1 MIAGERLSLCAWPL
15 FLFLPGLRVGGLA
28 QLTFGCA
35 EVNAELLLDFLR
47 PHSSDQVKRSKE
59 FCCKNLGLVLGE
71 ILLGDLGTGGGVCVG
86 NMYPIM
92 IDVVPEFMCH
102 DNPCPRMPNT
112 SCLVYR
118 ISNPNRM
125 LFWYGLSHATRQL

>member
-1 MIAGERLSLCAWPL
+1 MLGRF
-15 FLFLPGLRVGGLA
+15 FLFLAGFRVGGLV
-28 QLTFGCA
+28 QLAFGCA
-35 EVNAELLLDFLR
+35 EVNAELLLDFLW
-47 PHSSDQVKRSKE
+47 PHSSNQVEWSEEFRSE
-59 FCCKNLGLVLGE
+59 DIGLVLRE
-71 ILLGDLGTGGGVCVG
+71 ILLGNLGTGGGVCVG

-92 IDVVPEFMCH
+92 IDVVSEFMRH